1 MRRTIEPRVRISILV
16 RRNAGLWQPH
26 GFAQLAQRNEYQR
39 TQQRRYAAGFR
50 RAAGHAAAATG
61 KLSPAKP
68 MSTPPAR
75 TAPRPAGQRA
85 GATGRQTRCRRRAS
99 VLWPARSPG
108 CRAKGPQRRTHQRHG
123 HGHGRWQTRRPA
135 RRPTLTAVARP
146 TPPCRP
152 GRWPTT
158 RCRCRWPAAATTAR
172 PGKPPKAIT
181 SGNTMGHSTQI
192 VGRPAGQAGGRAG
205 RAARP
210 SREATNKRSFKRFT
224 FVRSLDLS
232 IIGPTRPRSRP
243 HAAKTSTQPPR
254 PSHKAPRCAPHPAAA
269 AWPARVTAPR
279 LPGR

>member
-26 GFAQLAQRNEYQR
+26 GFAQLAQRNKYQR

-50 RAAGHAAAATG
+50 RAAAHAAAATR

-68 MSTPPAR
+68 MSTLPAR
-75 TAPRPAGQRA
+75 TTPCPAGRRA
-85 GATGRQTRCRRRAS
+85 GG
-99 VLWPARSPG
+99 PARQGTKRVAADVHRS
-108 CRAKGPQRRTHQRHG
+108 CRQHEAQAVEQRVRSAGHFSAMG
-123 HGHGRWQTRRPA
+123 HGHGRWQPRRPA
-135 RRPTLTAVARP
+135 RRATLTAVARP

-158 RCRCRWPAAATTAR
+158 RCRSRWSAAATPAR
-172 PGKPPKAIT
+172 SGKPPKAIS
-181 SGNTMGHSTQI
+181 SGNTMEHSTQI
-192 VGRPAGQAGGRAG
+192 VGRPSGRAG

-224 FVRSLDLS
+224 LVRSVDLS